1 MYKLITIDIDGT
13 LLNSNG
19 EISIEDKEA
28 ILKAVNSG
36 VEVVL
41 ASGRI
46 INSIKTIANE
56 LGANNYLIAG
66 NGALVYDIQND
77 KIIYSNYI
85 KKEKVKEI
93 INICEEN
100 SIFYTISTEDTII
113 TKSLNY
119 NVLFYTSENLKNEQ
133 NKRINITV
141 VQDILEYLDQYEK
154 NDFLKITVCD
164 GDKIVFARI
173 LEILKQIKDVDVLDI
188 SHISRK
194 QITTTTQNTEIA
206 YCYTE
211 ITNKNVDKWSAI
223 KFLANKLEIKD
234 DEIICIGDNANDI
247 EMVKNAGLG
256 VAMEN
261 GMPRLKDEANIV
273 TKSNN
278 NNGIAHIIN
287 KFI

>member
-19 EISIEDKEA
+19 EISEENKSA
-28 ILKAVNSG
+28 ISKAINNG

-66 NGALVYDIQND
+66 NGALVYDIKNE
-77 KIIYSNYI
+77 KILYSNYI
-85 KKEKVKEI
+85 KRQKVLEI
-93 INICEEN
+93 AKICEQN

-119 NVLFYTSENLKNEQ
+119 NVLFYASENLKNEQ

-141 VQDILEYLDQYEK
+141 VQDIIKYLDEYEK
-154 NDFLKITVCD
+154 EDFLKITVCD
-164 GDKIVFARI
+164 SDKIVFSRI
-173 LEILKQIKDVDVLDI
+173 LEKLKKIKNVDVLDI

-194 QITTTTQNTEIA
+194 QIATTTQNTEIA

-211 ITNKNVDKWSAI
+211 ITNQNVDKWSAV
-223 KFLANKLEIKD
+223 KFLAKKLKIKEN
-234 DEIICIGDNANDI
+234 EIICIGDNANDL
-247 EMVKNAGLG
+247 EMIKNAGLG
-256 VAMEN
+256 VAMKN
-261 GMPRLKDEANIV
+261 GLSVVKDEANVI

-278 NNGIAHIIN
+278 DDGIAHIIN
-287 KFI
+287 KYL

>member
-19 EISIEDKEA
+19 EISNENKEA
-28 ILKAVNSG
+28 ILKAINSG

-77 KIIYSNYI
+77 EIIYSNYI
-85 KKEKVKEI
+85 KKEKVLEI

-141 VQDILEYLDQYEK
+141 VQDILEYLDQYKK

-164 GDKIVFARI
+164 GDQIVFARI
-173 LEILKQIKDVDVLDI
+173 LEILKQIDEVDVLDI

-194 QITTTTQNTEIA
+194 QITTTTQNTEIK

-223 KFLANKLEIKD
+223 KFLADKLKIKN

-287 KFI
+287 KYI

>member
-19 EISIEDKEA
+19 EISVENKNA
-28 ILKAVNSG
+28 ISKAIKKG
-36 VEVVL
+36 IEVVL

-56 LGANNYLIAG
+56 LGANKYLIAG
-66 NGALVYDIQND
+66 NGALVFDIQNNE
-77 KIIYSNYI
+77 IIYSNYI
-85 KKEKVKEI
+85 EKQKVIEI

-141 VQDILEYLDQYEK
+141 IQDIINYINQYEK

-164 GDKIVFARI
+164 ADQIVFTRI
-173 LEILKQIKDVDVLDI
+173 LEKLKKIDDIDVLDI

-194 QITTTTQNTEIA
+194 QIATTTQNIEIA

-211 ITNKNVDKWSAI
+211 ITNKNVDKWSAV
-223 KFLANKLEIKD
+223 KFLAKKLNIKD
-234 DEIICIGDNANDI
+234 EEIICIGDNANDL
-247 EMVKNAGLG
+247 EMIKNAGLG
-256 VAMEN
+256 VAMKN
-261 GMPRLKDEANIV
+261 GLSVVKDEANVI

-278 NNGIAHIIN
+278 DDGIAHIIN
-287 KFI
+287 KYL

>member
-19 EISIEDKEA
+19 EVSCENKEA
-28 ILKAVNSG
+28 ISKAVSSG

-77 KIIYSNYI
+77 EIIYSNYI
-85 KKEKVKEI
+85 KREKVLEI

-119 NVLFYTSENLKNEQ
+119 NVLFYSSENLKNDID
-133 NKRINITV
+133 KRINITV
-141 VQDILEYLDQYEK
+141 VQDILEFLNQYEK
-154 NDFLKITVCD
+154 DDFLKITVCD
-164 GDKIVFARI
+164 GDQIVFARI
-173 LEILKQIKDVDVLDI
+173 LEKLKEIDDVDVLDI
-188 SHISRK
+188 SHLSRK
-194 QITTTTQNTEIA
+194 QITTLTNSTEIT

-223 KFLANKLEIKD
+223 KFLANKLGIND
-234 DEIICIGDNANDI
+234 NEIICIGDNVNDL
-247 EMVKNAGLG
+247 EMIKNAGLG

-261 GMPRLKDEANIV
+261 GLPKLKDEANIV

-278 NNGIAHIIN
+278 NSGIAHIIN
-287 KFI
+287 KYI

>member
-1 MYKLITIDIDGT
+1 MYKLIIIDIDGT

-19 EISIEDKEA
+19 EISIENKNA
-28 ILKAVNSG
+28 ISKAVDNG
-36 VEVVL
+36 IEVVL

-46 INSIKTIANE
+46 INSIKTMANE

-66 NGALVYDIQND
+66 NGALVYDIQKD
-77 KIIYSNYI
+77 KIIYSNYLN
-85 KKEKVKEI
+85 KQKVLEI
-93 INICEEN
+93 IRICEEN
-100 SIFYTISTEDTII
+100 SIFCTISTEDTII

-141 VQDILEYLDQYEK
+141 VQDIIEYIEQYDK

-164 GDKIVFARI
+164 GDKIVFERI
-173 LEILKQIKDVDVLDI
+173 LEKLKQIQEVDVLDI

-194 QITTTTQNTEIA
+194 QIATTTQNTEIA

-223 KFLANKLEIKD
+223 KYLAKELNIND

-261 GMPRLKDEANIV
+261 GLPKLKDEANVV

-278 NNGIAHIIN
+278 NSGIAHIIN
-287 KFI
+287 KII